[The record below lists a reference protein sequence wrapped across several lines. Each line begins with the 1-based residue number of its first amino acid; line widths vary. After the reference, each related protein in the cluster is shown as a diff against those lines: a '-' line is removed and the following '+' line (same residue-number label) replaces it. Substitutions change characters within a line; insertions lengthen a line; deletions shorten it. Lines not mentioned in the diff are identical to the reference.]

1 MKHTGENVVRIEA
14 EALRAL
20 ADRLAGPMAAD
31 FERAV
36 DLMFHCQGR
45 IVVSGMG
52 KSGLIA
58 RKIAATLS
66 STGSPALYLHPVEAL
81 HGDLGMIVRGDV
93 VLVLSASGE
102 TEEILQLLATIKRLQ
117 VPLITMTCDEIA
129 AAGADK
135 SVRATQS
142 QAGEGPF
149 DSRSG
154 QVRATRASTLAAAA
168 EVALDCSIS
177 KEACSLGL
185 APTASTTTMLALGDA
200 LAVALSEKRGFKEE
214 DFANLHPGGK
224 LGKRLARVESLMHSG
239 DAVPRVTAHAKMPDV
254 IYEMSRKKLGVTT
267 VVEGDRL
274 LGVISDGDL
283 RRLLQQ
289 RGKDTLDLTA
299 QECMT
304 RTPKTINPQ
313 EFAATALARYS
324 STKMFFFALQAATRK
339 DGRGRPSHLFQ
350 HLRPDGDADFAQVGF
365 AQQEHQRARLADAAA
380 DGERDLIIDNGLVI
394 GELEIVEEIGHL
406 QLFAQGFGVDAD
418 AHGTEFVAALGDVV
432 PDQDVAVQSVSV
444 AMSLLAGVGDPVVV
458 VGGAIFM
465 REAVFQW
472 PADADNKDGRIFL
485 QDDGLAALAGQVGIH
500 GEKFFG
506 VKECEFL
513 GQAGIARGAQLGEHF
528 QCEFIGA
535 DQNLPDLLH
544 DGLEKFEV
552 ALFRRDD
559 ALPVPLI
566 DVGGVVVVEE
576 IIFAH
581 GAHVGADAFTGAAC
595 ELLERDSLPFGGG
608 LHNLRVDGVFVTIV
622 GDVELNGSAGTV
634 AIEHVVD
641 AAFCVDDQRDLHHHQ
656 A

>member
-31 FERAV
+31 FERALE
-36 DLMFHCQGR
+36 LMFHCQGR

-117 VPLITMTCDEIA
+117 VPLITMTCDELEN
-129 AAGADK
+129 AG
-135 SVRATQS
+135 S
-142 QAGEGPF
+142 F
-149 DSRSG
+149 DSARRSLRG
-154 QVRATRASTLAAAA
+154 SSGSAQDESSGKGRKLSTLAASA

-224 LGKRLARVESLMHSG
+224 LGKRLARVESLMHTG
-239 DAVPRVTAHAKMPDV
+239 DAVPRVAPQTKMPDV
-254 IYEMSRKKLGVTT
+254 IYEMSRKKLGVTA

-304 RTPKTINPQ
+304 RTPKTIAPQ
-313 EFAATALARYS
+313 EFAATALARMEEMKITS
-324 STKMFFFALQAATRK
+324 LVVV
-339 DGRGRPSHLFQ
+339 
-350 HLRPDGDADFAQVGF
+350 DGDRQVRGIV
-365 AQQEHQRARLADAAA
+365 HLH
-380 DGERDLIIDNGLVI
+380 DLW
-394 GELEIVEEIGHL
+394 
-406 QLFAQGFGVDAD
+406 
-418 AHGTEFVAALGDVV
+418 GTEML
-432 PDQDVAVQSVSV
+432 
-444 AMSLLAGVGDPVVV
+444 
-458 VGGAIFM
+458 
-465 REAVFQW
+465 
-472 PADADNKDGRIFL
+472 
-485 QDDGLAALAGQVGIH
+485 
-500 GEKFFG
+500 
-506 VKECEFL
+506 
-513 GQAGIARGAQLGEHF
+513 
-528 QCEFIGA
+528 
-535 DQNLPDLLH
+535 
-544 DGLEKFEV
+544 
-552 ALFRRDD
+552 
-559 ALPVPLI
+559 
-566 DVGGVVVVEE
+566 
-576 IIFAH
+576 
-581 GAHVGADAFTGAAC
+581 
-595 ELLERDSLPFGGG
+595 
-608 LHNLRVDGVFVTIV
+608 
-622 GDVELNGSAGTV
+622 
-634 AIEHVVD
+634 
-641 AAFCVDDQRDLHHHQ
+641 
-656 A
+656 